1 MNRLYSV
8 LSNFQQ
14 QPVTSHRILVPGERL
29 PSGFTNAS
37 SSAAMQPSSAS
48 TLGSIA
54 SVFPTLEAAANNT
67 TAALQEAAVP
77 SSGHP
82 LDSWDLSCRYIIGT
96 FLLIIILTAI
106 TGNILVC
113 LAIYTD
119 RRLRKLGNLF
129 LVSLAVADLLVSSLV
144 MTFAVINDLM
154 GYWAF
159 GPQFCDIWIAFD
171 VMCSTASILN
181 LCAISMDRFLH
192 IKDPL
197 GYGRWMTKRA
207 VLGTICGIWM
217 LSALLSFLPIS
228 LGWHRPYPDSLL
240 VVNGLTMCALDLTP
254 EYAVTSSL
262 ISFYMPCIVMV
273 ALYARLYLYARRHVQ
288 NIRAVTK
295 PCVVNNKDP
304 GSPTKFRAIGG
315 QSSLH
320 VMDHKAAIT
329 LGIIVGVFLCCW
341 VPFFCANIVAAFCKT
356 CISEECFK
364 FLTWL
369 GYLNSALNPI
379 IYSIFNTEFR
389 DAFRRVITAH
399 ACCKALAERARAPSD
414 LSYRT
419 KRSTICETPRANSL
433 AAVNCRHNNV
443 AAASERISLRAEVD
457 TRVEISI
464 KSIGEIS
471 DI

>member
-1 MNRLYSV
+1 MSPLNQVIRDIHYQTIYNS
-8 LSNFQQ
+8 
-14 QPVTSHRILVPGERL
+14 RIFVAVDPL
-29 PSGFTNAS
+29 PTTGPNAS
-37 SSAAMQPSSAS
+37 AGVAMQPS
-48 TLGSIA
+48 TTFGSMAAIP
-54 SVFPTLEAAANNT
+54 PTAAASNNT
-67 TAALQEAAVP
+67 TLQNVFIAEDTAT
-77 SSGHP
+77 S
-82 LDSWDLSCRYIIGT
+82 SWDPSCRYLLGT
-96 FLLIIILTAI
+96 VMSLIILTAI
-106 TGNILVC
+106 TGNVLVC

-129 LVSLAVADLLVSSLV
+129 LVSLALADLFVSSLV

-159 GPQFCDIWIAFD
+159 GSQFCNVWIAFD

-197 GYGRWMTKRA
+197 RYSRWMTKRV
-207 VLGTICGIWM
+207 VLGTIAGIW
-217 LSALLSFLPIS
+217 LVSAFISFLPIS
-228 LGWHRPYPDSLL
+228 LGWHRPRAESL
-240 VVNGLTMCALDLTP
+240 VIVDGLTTCALDLSK

-262 ISFYMPCIVMV
+262 ISFYMPCVVMV
-273 ALYARLYLYARRHVQ
+273 ALYTRLYIYARRHVQ

-295 PCVVNNKDP
+295 PMNCQKNSA
-304 GSPTKFRAIGG
+304 SPTAKFRNAGH
-315 QSSLH
+315 QSSSLH

-329 LGIIVGVFLCCW
+329 LGIIVGVFLICW

-356 CISEECFK
+356 CISDDCFK

-389 DAFRRVITAH
+389 DAFRKVITAH
-399 ACCKALAERARAPSD
+399 ACCKVFADRARSHSD

-419 KRSTICETPRANSL
+419 KRSTVCETSRANSL
-433 AAVNCRHNNV
+433 GPSCHP
-443 AAASERISLRAEVD
+443 ERISLRSEIN
-457 TRVEISI
+457 TRVEICVNNSTTQI
-464 KSIGEIS
+464 A

>member
-1 MNRLYSV
+1 
-8 LSNFQQ
+8 
-14 QPVTSHRILVPGERL
+14 
-29 PSGFTNAS
+29 
-37 SSAAMQPSSAS
+37 
-48 TLGSIA
+48 
-54 SVFPTLEAAANNT
+54 
-67 TAALQEAAVP
+67 
-77 SSGHP
+77 
-82 LDSWDLSCRYIIGT
+82 
-96 FLLIIILTAI
+96 
-106 TGNILVC
+106 
-113 LAIYTD
+113 
-119 RRLRKLGNLF
+119 
-129 LVSLAVADLLVSSLV
+129 
-144 MTFAVINDLM
+144 
-154 GYWAF
+154 
-159 GPQFCDIWIAFD
+159 
-171 VMCSTASILN
+171 MCSTASILN
-181 LCAISMDRFLH
+181 LCAISLDRFLH

-197 GYGRWMTKRA
+197 NYGRWMTKRA

-262 ISFYMPCIVMV
+262 ISFYMPCVVMV

-295 PCVVNNKDP
+295 PCVVNNKDS

-341 VPFFCANIVAAFCKT
+341 VPFFCANIVAAFSSST
-356 CISEECFK
+356 PS
-364 FLTWL
+364 
-369 GYLNSALNPI
+369 SATP
-379 IYSIFNTEFR
+379 
-389 DAFRRVITAH
+389 FRRVITAH

-443 AAASERISLRAEVD
+443 VTASERISLRAEVD

-464 KSIGEIS
+464 KNIGEIS

>member
-1 MNRLYSV
+1 MSPLY
-8 LSNFQQ
+8 LILRDFHYEAISN
-14 QPVTSHRILVPGERL
+14 SRILVSAERFS
-29 PSGFTNAS
+29 SGGPNAS
-37 SSAAMQPSSAS
+37 SALWAAAMQPSSSS

-54 SVFPTLEAAANNT
+54 SVLPTLEAAANNT
-67 TAALQEAAVP
+67 TGIGQDGQV
-77 SSGHP
+77 SSGQ

-96 FLLIIILTAI
+96 FLSLIILTAI

-129 LVSLAVADLLVSSLV
+129 LVSLAVADLFVSSLV
-144 MTFAVINDLM
+144 MTFAVVNDLM

-207 VLGTICGIWM
+207 VLGTICAIWM
-217 LSALLSFLPIS
+217 LSALMSFLPIS

-240 VVNGLTMCALDLTP
+240 LVNGLTMCALDLTP

-262 ISFYMPCIVMV
+262 ISFYMPCVVMV
-273 ALYARLYLYARRHVQ
+273 ALYTRLYLYARKHVQ

-295 PCVVNNKDP
+295 PMNHKDM
-304 GSPTKFRAIGG
+304 SPTKFRSMG

-356 CISEECFK
+356 CISEDCFK

-419 KRSTICETPRANSL
+419 KRSTICETPRANSV
-433 AAVNCRHNNV
+433 ANSAGCRSNNNT
-443 AAASERISLRAEVD
+443 AERISLRAEVD
-457 TRVEISI
+457 TRVEISV
-464 KSIGEIS
+464 KSVGEIS
-471 DI
+471 AI

>member
-1 MNRLYSV
+1 
-8 LSNFQQ
+8 
-14 QPVTSHRILVPGERL
+14 
-29 PSGFTNAS
+29 
-37 SSAAMQPSSAS
+37 MQPSSAS
-48 TLGSIA
+48 STVVSIIL
-54 SVFPTLEAAANNT
+54 PTLEAAANNT
-67 TAALQEAAVP
+67 TAGVQEP
-77 SSGHP
+77 GHVP
-82 LDSWDLSCRYIIGT
+82 LDSWDLSCRYLIGT
-96 FLLIIILTAI
+96 FLSLIILTAI

-207 VLGTICGIWM
+207 VLGTIAAIWM

-240 VVNGLTMCALDLTP
+240 VVDGKTMCALDLTP

-262 ISFYMPCIVMV
+262 ISFYMPCVVMV

-295 PCVVNNKDP
+295 PCVVNHKDP
-304 GSPTKFRAIGG
+304 GSPTKFRAMGG

-341 VPFFCANIVAAFCKT
+341 VPFFCATSWPLLQDLHLRGVLQVPHLAR
-356 CISEECFK
+356 
-364 FLTWL
+364 LPQL
-369 GYLNSALNPI
+369 GAQPHHLQHLQHRVP
-379 IYSIFNTEFR
+379 
-389 DAFRRVITAH
+389 RRLPQGHHGARLLQG
-399 ACCKALAERARAPSD
+399 ARRARAAPSD

-433 AAVNCRHNNV
+433 SAAGCRHNNV
-443 AAASERISLRAEVD
+443 AASERISLRAEVD
-457 TRVEISI
+457 TRVEISV

>member
-1 MNRLYSV
+1 MNPHYSI
-8 LSNFQQ
+8 LTDFQ
-14 QPVTSHRILVPGERL
+14 QPVTSHHILVPGERL
-29 PSGFTNAS
+29 PGGFPNAS
-37 SSAAMQPSSAS
+37 SGPAMQPSSAS
-48 TLGSIA
+48 STVVSIIL
-54 SVFPTLEAAANNT
+54 PTLEAAANNT
-67 TAALQEAAVP
+67 TAGFQEP
-77 SSGHP
+77 GHVP
-82 LDSWDLSCRYIIGT
+82 LDSWDLSCRYLIGT
-96 FLLIIILTAI
+96 FLSLIILTAI

-207 VLGTICGIWM
+207 VLGTIAAIWM

-240 VVNGLTMCALDLTP
+240 VVDGKTMCALDLTP

-262 ISFYMPCIVMV
+262 ISFYMPCVVMV

-295 PCVVNNKDP
+295 PCVVNHKDP
-304 GSPTKFRAIGG
+304 GSPTKFRAMGG

-433 AAVNCRHNNV
+433 SAAGCRHNNV
-443 AAASERISLRAEVD
+443 AASERISLRAEVD
-457 TRVEISI
+457 TRVEISV